1 MDKIQYSGTGKIN
14 RLKMY
19 SMSFYESRD
28 SISWNTIVDYL
39 NILENLYLLENQE
52 VFTFNLR
59 SKERACKSLKRHF
72 TDSSLV
78 CAILSIA
85 SKILENDIRT
95 FVIMF
100 EVLVEWKTLS
110 L

>member
-1 MDKIQYSGTGKIN
+1 
-14 RLKMY
+14 MY

-28 SISWNTIVDYL
+28 SISRNTIVDYL
-39 NILENLYLLENQE
+39 DILENLYLLENQE
-52 VFTFNLR
+52 VFTSNLR
-59 SKERACKSLKRHF
+59 SKERVCKSLKRHF

-95 FVIMF
+95 FVLMF
-100 EVLVEWKTLS
+100 EVLVEWNTLS